1 MAQFIGRFQHQS
13 ITQGEMGSLM
23 AQKKLPSV
31 AILMCTYNGEDFL
44 EEQLDSI
51 EIQGYKNWTLFVNDD
66 GSKDSTLKILKAYQK
81 KWGQKKLLIR
91 RGPQKGFCQNFLQII
106 NDKKINADLY
116 FLSDQDDVW
125 MPHKLRH
132 TLKKIAK
139 LDATKPYLY
148 CARTTYVSSDAKKIL
163 GQSDLFLKPP
173 SFKNALIQSLAGG
186 NTMAFNNPLKKVLQ
200 NYPRVDVVSHDWW
213 LYMLNELVGGQTHYD
228 TESTILYRQHAR
240 SLIGANT
247 GFLAKM
253 KRLRMMLSGTYR
265 TYNTKH
271 LQAFNR
277 LNLKGIQKNIQLVD
291 QFFILRDKPMK
302 VRWQMIHKLG
312 LYRQTWDGH
321 LALYLGAILH
331 KL

>member
-1 MAQFIGRFQHQS
+1 MAH
-13 ITQGEMGSLM
+13 
-23 AQKKLPSV
+23 KKSPSV

-51 EIQGYKNWTLFVNDD
+51 ERQDYKNWTLYVNDD
-66 GSKDSTLKILKAYQK
+66 GSKDRTLSILKAYQK
-81 KWGQKKLLIR
+81 KWGVKKLLIR

-106 NDKKINADLY
+106 CDKKIKADLY

-125 MPHKLRH
+125 MPHKLSH

-173 SFKNALIQSLAGG
+173 SFKNALIQSIAGG
-186 NTMAFNNPLKKVLQ
+186 NTMAFNNPLKKIMQ
-200 NYPRVDVVSHDWW
+200 KYPGCDVVSHDWW
-213 LYMLNELVGGQTHYD
+213 LYMLNELVGGQTFYD
-228 TESTILYRQHAR
+228 PESTILYRQHSR

-247 GFLAKM
+247 GFLAKL
-253 KRLRMMLSGTYR
+253 KRLRMLLGGTYR
-265 TYNTKH
+265 RYNTMH
-271 LQAFNR
+271 LEAFNK
-277 LNLKGIQKNIQLVD
+277 LSIETVKTNIDLID
-291 QFFILRDKPMK
+291 QFLIMRDKPLM
-302 VRWQMIHKLG
+302 VRWQMIHSLG

-321 LALYLGAILH
+321 LALYLGAVLRKI
-331 KL
+331 